1 MSPKICR
8 YTWLN
13 LAHAQGCYFP
23 LPPPRTNSAMFGNW
37 FVQHSSRA
45 LLPLLPRANFL
56 VFTFTSATR
65 RSPYRLYSNEPRICS
80 ASRSQRITTA
90 QRPSITLG
98 AILRS
103 SLSESPVF
111 TTPFGSSNIT
121 PTSSPAFGHC
131 KSCSQSF
138 SSQNQVKRIMR

>member
-13 LAHAQGCYFP
+13 LPHAQGCYFP
-23 LPPPRTNSAMFGNW
+23 LPPPRTNSAMFWNW
-37 FVQHSSRA
+37 FVALVPSS
-45 LLPLLPRANFL
+45 LYCLELIFG
-56 VFTFTSATR
+56 FTFTSATR
-65 RSPYRLYSNEPRICS
+65 RSPYSNEPRICS

-103 SLSESPVF
+103 SLSVSPVF